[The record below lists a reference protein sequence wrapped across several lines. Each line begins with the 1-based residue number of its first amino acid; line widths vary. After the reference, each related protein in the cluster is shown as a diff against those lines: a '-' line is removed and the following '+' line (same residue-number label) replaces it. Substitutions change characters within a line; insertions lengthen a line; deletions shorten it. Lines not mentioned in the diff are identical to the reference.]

1 VRHAPAVP
9 SRRPRLRVTGPITR
23 THALAAGLSDRDL
36 RHPGVARLSR
46 DTYLPRSLAGN
57 GDARLAAVLL
67 SAPPGAVV
75 SHHSAAMLWKLE
87 IPMQQPDPRVHLTVS
102 TGSAVRNRADRCYHR
117 THSVP
122 EETTRVNGL
131 VVTTPARTWRDL
143 AAVLSPAAL
152 LAVTDQVLR
161 GLASREELE
170 EQLRRRPSGRGSARA
185 RTALALGNPLAGSPM
200 ESVVRWL
207 IHEAGLPAPV
217 LQYVI
222 TDARGRFVAQV
233 DFAWPE
239 RKVLV
244 EFDGDVHREREVC
257 VDDRR
262 RQNRIVAEAWTVL
275 RFSGADVYGRPDDVV
290 GEIGAAVVG

>member
-1 VRHAPAVP
+1 
-9 SRRPRLRVTGPITR
+9 
-23 THALAAGLSDRDL
+23 
-36 RHPGVARLSR
+36 
-46 DTYLPRSLAGN
+46 
-57 GDARLAAVLL
+57 
-67 SAPPGAVV
+67 
-75 SHHSAAMLWKLE
+75 
-87 IPMQQPDPRVHLTVS
+87 
-102 TGSAVRNRADRCYHR
+102 
-117 THSVP
+117 
-122 EETTRVNGL
+122 
-131 VVTTPARTWRDL
+131 
-143 AAVLSPAAL
+143 
-152 LAVTDQVLR
+152 
-161 GLASREELE
+161 
-170 EQLRRRPSGRGSARA
+170 
-185 RTALALGNPLAGSPM
+185 M

-244 EFDGDVHREREVC
+244 EFDGDVHREREVF